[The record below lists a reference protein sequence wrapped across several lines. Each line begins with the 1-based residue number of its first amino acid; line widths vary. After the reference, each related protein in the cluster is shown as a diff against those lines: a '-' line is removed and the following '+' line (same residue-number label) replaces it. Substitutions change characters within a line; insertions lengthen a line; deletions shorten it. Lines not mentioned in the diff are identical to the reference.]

1 VYIALSGSRALLA
14 VQMSGINLLQ
24 FKSGVVGQPCY
35 QRYLLEAYK
44 LIHGYG
50 GGLYYFA
57 EVYGCAKPA
66 VCMY

>member
-1 VYIALSGSRALLA
+1 
-14 VQMSGINLLQ
+14 MSGINLLQ
-24 FKSGVVGQPCY
+24 FKSGVIGQPCY

-57 EVYGCAKPA
+57 EVQHRARMLMDPA
-66 VCMY
+66 ELQW